1 MRLVSLNNM
10 ADGVNI
16 TPITVVASI
25 DPELLENLVDMEKV
39 NVDSVD
45 DCKDESVMEYLESTQ
60 ERDASVTAEYVK
72 DRVLENVSFTMSER
86 GPALRVTKAVAD
98 YYSLHKNLWLDLING
113 KPKRAVDQL
122 VSVIKPATLKVLI
135 ESNLE
140 MDKSD
145 FKKDILEFVG
155 YTE

>member
-1 MRLVSLNNM
+1 
-10 ADGVNI
+10 
-16 TPITVVASI
+16 
-25 DPELLENLVDMEKV
+25 
-39 NVDSVD
+39 
-45 DCKDESVMEYLESTQ
+45 
-60 ERDASVTAEYVK
+60 
-72 DRVLENVSFTMSER
+72 
-86 GPALRVTKAVAD
+86 
-98 YYSLHKNLWLDLING
+98 LDLING